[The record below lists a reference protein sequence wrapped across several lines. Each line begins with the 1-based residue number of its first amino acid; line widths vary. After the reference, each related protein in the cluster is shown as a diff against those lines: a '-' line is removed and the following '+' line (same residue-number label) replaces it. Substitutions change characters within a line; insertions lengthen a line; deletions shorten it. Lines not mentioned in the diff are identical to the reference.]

1 MLRRLLI
8 QDYLLIEHTEIEPG
22 NGFCVFTGETGAG
35 KSMVLGALAVLVGEK
50 FPNDPVKSGAKK
62 AVIEGEFDV
71 PEESEIRSLLSASE
85 VDVPG
90 ETVLL
95 RREVAQGGR
104 ARCFVNDEPV
114 ALEILQSVGERLVDL
129 HGQHEQQALMKRARH
144 LDFFDAFAETIAL
157 RSEVAYHYR
166 EHARLRADFEMLQR
180 LQEERRRDEGL
191 LRFQLSEIQR
201 LNLREGEEEVLEEEV
216 KRLESAEKL
225 ANATHRAWEALS
237 DGDSAAAV
245 HLRRAREALAGAKEI
260 DPELDGL
267 AREIEQAEA
276 QVRDLGKLARDSYL
290 SVRYDPERLET
301 LRERRSALSVLKRK
315 YGLSI
320 GELLHRAEQWRSALS
335 DSDSLEADIERK
347 RQEVQAAA
355 TALREKALKLSEMR
369 RKEQEAFE
377 SAVRKQLSEL
387 GLGNASFELSWDS
400 GDDKDANHI
409 SAKGIDKIEFSFSA
423 NPGRAMKPL
432 VEVASGGEV
441 SRIMLALKRVFADNL
456 EPMTLVFDEIDIGI
470 SGRMAERVAE
480 ALNSLAR
487 RHQVLAITHLPQIAG
502 RAEQHFAVTKRTSR
516 KETVTEVR
524 RLSTQ
529 ERIQELALLLGGTRT
544 TPKIIA
550 TAEELVGRGRA
561 TKKNS

>member
-1 MLRRLLI
+1 
-8 QDYLLIEHTEIEPG
+8 
-22 NGFCVFTGETGAG
+22 
-35 KSMVLGALAVLVGEK
+35 
-50 FPNDPVKSGAKK
+50 
-62 AVIEGEFDV
+62 
-71 PEESEIRSLLSASE
+71 
-85 VDVPG
+85 
-90 ETVLL
+90 
-95 RREVAQGGR
+95 
-104 ARCFVNDEPV
+104 
-114 ALEILQSVGERLVDL
+114 
-129 HGQHEQQALMKRARH
+129 
-144 LDFFDAFAETIAL
+144 
-157 RSEVAYHYR
+157 
-166 EHARLRADFEMLQR
+166 
-180 LQEERRRDEGL
+180 
-191 LRFQLSEIQR
+191 
-201 LNLREGEEEVLEEEV
+201 
-216 KRLESAEKL
+216 
-225 ANATHRAWEALS
+225 
-237 DGDSAAAV
+237 
-245 HLRRAREALAGAKEI
+245 
-260 DPELDGL
+260 
-267 AREIEQAEA
+267 
-276 QVRDLGKLARDSYL
+276 
-290 SVRYDPERLET
+290 
-301 LRERRSALSVLKRK
+301 
-315 YGLSI
+315 
-320 GELLHRAEQWRSALS
+320 
-335 DSDSLEADIERK
+335 
-347 RQEVQAAA
+347 
-355 TALREKALKLSEMR
+355 MR